1 MSKRYAIH
9 VSYGGP
15 SYEIDS
21 GGKRWFFEWNHYGGP
36 TVLNRK
42 TEDPIVTQPAENSSF
57 WDAVQWWD
65 QQGRRLKD
73 GLCVWNRHCEPVF
86 EEEQIGPRSVL
97 LGALIRG
104 ECCELTTE
112 GG

>member
-1 MSKRYAIH
+1 MKRYAINLDC
-9 VSYGGP
+9 GGP
-15 SYEIDS
+15 SYEIEA
-21 GGKRWFFEWNHYGGP
+21 GGKRWFFEWNPYGGP
-36 TVLNRK
+36 TVLNRN
-42 TEDPIVTQPAENSSF
+42 TEAPIVTQPAEGSPF
-57 WDAVQWWD
+57 WGAVTWWD

-86 EEEQIGPRSVL
+86 ETAPIGARRL
-97 LGALIRG
+97 LVGALIRG